1 MMPTERDFVRVLYN
15 NKYGT
20 PPTVSQ
26 EIQGSYRISVF
37 DPNSEEAKLDS
48 QRQMMQQ
55 LAMYS
60 SLGVGGLGG
69 GRGRG
74 GGNNNQ
80 LFASLLGGLN
90 NNNQNQQTGPTFNN
104 PGGQPAVLFVTN
116 MIAEKKIDNQNMIW
130 GANSNAI
137 IIKLPP

>member
-1 MMPTERDFVRVLYN
+1 
-15 NKYGT
+15 
-20 PPTVSQ
+20 
-26 EIQGSYRISVF
+26 
-37 DPNSEEAKLDS
+37 
-48 QRQMMQQ
+48 MMQQ

-69 GRGRG
+69 GGGGG

-104 PGGQPAVLFVTN
+104 PGGQPAVFVTN

-130 GANSNAI
+130 GANSKRDYYKTAALITSYWGENLDALSDELI
-137 IIKLPP
+137 SQYHGMKLKN

>member
-1 MMPTERDFVRVLYN
+1 
-15 NKYGT
+15 
-20 PPTVSQ
+20 
-26 EIQGSYRISVF
+26 
-37 DPNSEEAKLDS
+37 
-48 QRQMMQQ
+48 MQQ

-69 GRGRG
+69 GGGRG

-104 PGGQPAVLFVTN
+104 PGGQPVYL
-116 MIAEKKIDNQNMIW
+116 
-130 GANSNAI
+130 
-137 IIKLPP
+137 